1 MEPLY
6 FKVPRLDEES
16 VRVEVLDLPHFFDP
30 LHFHE
35 DCQITLI
42 LEGEGSIIANNSID
56 TFYKGEILA
65 FGRNFPHALRNDKR
79 YYANNSK
86 LHARAISIFFNEKL
100 FMQVFELIPEFKKLK
115 ELMIALNFGIKLS
128 SKPALKIARLIQELE
143 PKKGVSRILSFIDI
157 LNQLSAVK
165 SIKLLSKTM
174 SDVCKLNGNIKLN
187 KVYHYLLEN
196 YMNPIK
202 LDDVASL
209 INMTPNA
216 FCRFFKNRTNKT
228 FSGLLVEVR
237 INEACKLLTDGNY
250 NVTETYLSCGYNNS
264 SNFHR
269 QFRAQTGLTPIEYKK
284 RF

>member
-6 FKVPRLDEES
+6 FKVPRLDEDS
-16 VRVEVLDLPHFFDP
+16 VRVEILDLPHFFDP

-42 LEGEGSIIANNSID
+42 LEGEGTIIANNSID

-79 YYANNSK
+79 YYANNPQ
-86 LHARAISIFFNEKL
+86 LHAKAISIFFNEKL
-100 FMQVFELIPEFKKLK
+100 FIQVFELIPELKRLK
-115 ELMIALNFGIKLS
+115 ELMNAFNLGIKISNKSAQYIALLMK
-128 SKPALKIARLIQELE
+128 ELA
-143 PKKGVSRILSFIDI
+143 PKKGVGRILSFIEI
-157 LNQLSAVK
+157 LNQLSEIK
-165 SIKLLSKTM
+165 NIKLLSETM
-174 SDVCKLNGNIKLN
+174 TDVYKLNGNIKLN

-202 LDDVASL
+202 LADVASL

-237 INEACKLLTDGNY
+237 INEACKLLTTGNY

-269 QFRAQTGLTPIEYKK
+269 QFKAQTGLTPAEFKK